1 MTEKRIKGRVVHLTS
16 TQRRELL
23 RRSKANGRTQRAE
36 LDAILAGVLGR

>member
-1 MTEKRIKGRVVHLTS
+1 MTEKRSKGRVVQLST

-23 RRSKANGRTQRAE
+23 RRAKLNGRTQRAE